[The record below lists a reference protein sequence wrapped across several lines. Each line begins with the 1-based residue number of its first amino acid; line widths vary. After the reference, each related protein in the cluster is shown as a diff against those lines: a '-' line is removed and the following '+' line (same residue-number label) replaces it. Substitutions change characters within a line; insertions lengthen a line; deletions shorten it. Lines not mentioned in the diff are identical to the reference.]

1 MSKKMATHQAAEDS
15 DLVAMQAASDLAKEA
30 RPPPEYITLAEAAK
44 LAGLSQ
50 VAMRHYAATG
60 NLPAAKRGG
69 RNWWVDVHD
78 LWLWM
83 SERSS

>member
-1 MSKKMATHQAAEDS
+1 MNMTPTQAALLRRGLDHLIENPGHVLES
-15 DLVAMQAASDLAKEA
+15 DFRRVVW
-30 RPPPEYITLAEAAK
+30 TLAQMAARQS
-44 LAGLSQ
+44 AD
-50 VAMRHYAATG
+50 TG